1 MNMQKIDY
9 RDESLYIN
17 DYGEDELKFL
27 DLLAEKF
34 PTVQAA
40 CTEIINLESILNL
53 PKGTEHF
60 LTDIHGEYETFSHVL
75 RNASGMVR
83 KKIDAVY
90 QYALSEK
97 AKNQLATLIY
107 YPEEKLELIVKE
119 EGDIENWY
127 SITLRRLIEVARVS
141 ADKYTRSKVRKAMP
155 PDFAYVIDEL
165 LDEHNAKKE
174 EYFDSIIKSIIK
186 VDRAGYFIIA
196 LSKFIQRLLI
206 DRLHII
212 GDIFDRGPHADK
224 VMELIHNHH
233 SVDIQWGNHD
243 IVWMAAATGIR
254 PSIAAVIRISAR
266 YNNLDTLEDAYGI
279 NLLPLATFAMNV
291 YGDDPCKQFVPINTP
306 DENIGS
312 TRTQL
317 TSKMHKAISI
327 IETKLIGEVVQRN
340 PELGMEDRLLLDKI
354 DYEKGTIKLNGK
366 EYELNDKLFPT
377 IDPSDPYK
385 LTKEEA
391 VLAEKLRFSFLNC
404 EKLQR
409 HVKTLFTKGST
420 YLSYNGNLL
429 YHGCIPLDDNGD
441 FKKVTLHGK
450 VYSGKSLCDQYD
462 RICRRAYFNRE
473 YREKVSKDR
482 DYMWSLWCGA
492 DSPLFGKKKMAT
504 FERYFIDDKETHRE
518 EGNLYYKLRDD
529 KATCKRILEEFGLD
543 PEVSHI
549 VNGHVPVKVTKGES
563 PVKAGGKLFV
573 IDGGMSKP
581 YQKVTGIAGYTLIY
595 DSYNL
600 ILAEHAPF
608 ESRRK
613 AIEDEDDIV
622 STRNMIEHANN
633 RIRVGDT
640 DIGVNL
646 KQHIKDLNRL
656 LEAYR
661 KGVIKVK
668 QV

>member
-1 MNMQKIDY
+1 MDY
-9 RDESLYIN
+9 RDDSLFKN
-17 DYGEDELKFL
+17 NYGEDELKYL
-27 DLLAEKF
+27 NLLAQEF

-40 CTEIINLESILNL
+40 CTEIINLEAILNL

-83 KKIDAVY
+83 KKIDVVY
-90 QYALSEK
+90 QHSLSEK

-119 EGDIENWY
+119 EEDIENWY
-127 SITLRRLIEVARVS
+127 AITLRRLIEVARVS

-165 LDEHNAKKE
+165 LDEHIAKKE
-174 EYFDSIIKSIIK
+174 QYFDSIIKSIIK
-186 VDRAGYFIIA
+186 VDRAVYFIIA

-212 GDIFDRGPHADK
+212 GDIFDRGPYADK
-224 VMELIHNHH
+224 VMDVIHNHH

-243 IVWMAAATGIR
+243 IVWMAAASGIR
-254 PSIAAVIRISAR
+254 PSIAAVIRVSAR
-266 YNNLDTLEDAYGI
+266 YDNLDTLEDAYGI
-279 NLLPLATFAMNV
+279 NLMPLATFALKA
-291 YGDDPCKQFVPINTP
+291 YDKDPCIQFIPVNTP
-306 DENIGS
+306 IENIGS
-312 TRTQL
+312 TQIKL
-317 TSKMHKAISI
+317 TSKMHKAITI
-327 IETKLIGEVVQRN
+327 IEMKLIGEVVQRN
-340 PELGMEDRLLLDKI
+340 PELGMDDRLLLDKI
-354 DYEKGTIKLNGK
+354 DYKKGTITLNGRVL
-366 EYELNDKLFPT
+366 ELNDHLFPT
-377 IDPSDPYK
+377 IDPANPYK
-385 LTKEEA
+385 LTSGEA
-391 VLAEKLRFSFLNC
+391 ELAEKLRFSFLNC

-409 HVKTLFTKGST
+409 HIKTLFTKGST
-420 YLSYNGNLL
+420 YLSYNSNLL
-429 YHGCIPLDDNGD
+429 YHGCIPLNEKGD
-441 FKKVTLHGK
+441 FKEVSLHGK
-450 VYSGKSLCDQYD
+450 KYSGKALCDQYD
-462 RICRRAYFNRE
+462 LICRRAYFNRE
-473 YREKVSKDR
+473 HREKVSKDR

-504 FERYFIDDKETHRE
+504 FERYFLNDKEAQHE

-529 KATCKRILEEFGLD
+529 QETCSRILEEFGLD

-549 VNGHVPVKVTKGES
+549 INGHVPVKVAKGES

-622 STRNMIEHANN
+622 STRNMIEHASH

-640 DIGVNL
+640 DIGVL
-646 KQHIKDLNRL
+646 IKQQVKDLNRL

-661 KGVIKVK
+661 KGVVK
-668 QV
+668 TKQA